1 MSSELTITKYEWEN
15 SVRRIVRAVMSADRA
30 GKTIGE
36 GQLGSQYIEPE
47 DKVPPQMNLSIS
59 KIERASAAM
68 RRDESKTAA
77 MRKNREVRR
86 MVYTYNKFAKQL
98 VDHVL
103 KPEEGHVQEVIA
115 PIGEDDELQ

>member
-1 MSSELTITKYEWEN
+1 
-15 SVRRIVRAVMSADRA
+15 MSADRA